1 MEGVFWTELISAI
14 EAIRLPRFQVADGV
28 EWGTSGHTQVCV
40 AECIMRFMTAL
51 PCPRTHLH
59 GFSTGFG
66 SFQLAATA
74 SSSCES

>member
-40 AECIMRFMTAL
+40 AEVYHEIHDSIAL
-51 PCPRTHLH
+51 PPD
-59 GFSTGFG
+59 
-66 SFQLAATA
+66 
-74 SSSCES
+74 SSSWLFNWIWKLPTSCHSLFFL